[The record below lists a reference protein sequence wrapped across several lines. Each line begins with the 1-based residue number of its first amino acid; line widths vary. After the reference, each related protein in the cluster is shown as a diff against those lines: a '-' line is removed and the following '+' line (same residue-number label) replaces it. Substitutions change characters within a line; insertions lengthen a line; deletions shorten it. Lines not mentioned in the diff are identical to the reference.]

1 MIMTK
6 NELHDPEMWIEMVG
20 KIYKNCAHGETL
32 LLYTVL
38 VINYTH
44 SLVTSYEKL
53 LPLFVG
59 SYFVNT
65 LDKMPK
71 VTEEDLL
78 KIRDDLGEYLLKL
91 VFRYHFTFS
100 LLVKGSEL
108 LLTKKRGLEG
118 ELEKGLQLTKKP
130 KLDEGIQETEFTD
143 LKDKPLGSV
152 PSILFWSDQQMEL
165 ISNIRSMKHTLL
177 MGDYGTGQIRNT

>member
-1 MIMTK
+1 M
-6 NELHDPEMWIEMVG
+6 
-20 KIYKNCAHGETL
+20 A
-32 LLYTVL
+32 
-38 VINYTH
+38 
-44 SLVTSYEKL
+44 
-53 LPLFVG
+53 
-59 SYFVNT
+59 
-65 LDKMPK
+65 
-71 VTEEDLL
+71 
-78 KIRDDLGEYLLKL
+78 
-91 VFRYHFTFS
+91 
-100 LLVKGSEL
+100 
-108 LLTKKRGLEG
+108 KKRGLEG